1 MQVSST
7 YRPQNQLLPH
17 GNLSA
22 TAHYTFSA
30 KEKDS
35 ETNLSYFGAR
45 YYTSD
50 LSIWISVDPMSDK
63 YPSLSSY
70 VYCANNPVKL
80 VDPNGEENKY
90 AFHYAKRNLLNF
102 VRSVSDITYDSWYG
116 YNPGQN
122 SQLTEQIPSA
132 ESCYG
137 VVWHAYMNSGEKITS
152 YLQTGFSTPNNH
164 FHGREVAKSWFKA
177 GNLLPAN
184 EDGLSRSFETDIMK
198 GEIGDII
205 FMNGHAAML
214 AGAPQ
219 KITINNETY
228 IKLKTYSS
236 TSENGF
242 IEQDIL
248 FYPDN
253 RNKTTGW
260 SCFEGYGQLHNTQG
274 KGDPNLE

>member
-1 MQVSST
+1 
-7 YRPQNQLLPH
+7 
-17 GNLSA
+17 
-22 TAHYTFSA
+22 
-30 KEKDS
+30 
-35 ETNLSYFGAR
+35 
-45 YYTSD
+45 
-50 LSIWISVDPMSDK
+50 
-63 YPSLSSY
+63 
-70 VYCANNPVKL
+70 
-80 VDPNGEENKY
+80 
-90 AFHYAKRNLLNF
+90 
-102 VRSVSDITYDSWYG
+102 
-116 YNPGQN
+116 
-122 SQLTEQIPSA
+122 
-132 ESCYG
+132 
-137 VVWHAYMNSGEKITS
+137 
-152 YLQTGFSTPNNH
+152 
-164 FHGREVAKSWFKA
+164 
-177 GNLLPAN
+177 
-184 EDGLSRSFETDIMK
+184 MK

-219 KITINNETY
+219 QITINNETY

>member
-1 MQVSST
+1 M
-7 YRPQNQLLPH
+7 
-17 GNLSA
+17 A
-22 TAHYTFSA
+22 
-30 KEKDS
+30 
-35 ETNLSYFGAR
+35 
-45 YYTSD
+45 
-50 LSIWISVDPMSDK
+50 
-63 YPSLSSY
+63 
-70 VYCANNPVKL
+70 
-80 VDPNGEENKY
+80 
-90 AFHYAKRNLLNF
+90 
-102 VRSVSDITYDSWYG
+102 

-219 KITINNETY
+219 QITINNETY